1 MTRKALIILTN
12 ESFLPQSGRGSPSYS
27 QPIKS
32 EQTDEEITRFAP
44 STWQSPITTT
54 FAPTTLPAETEEFN
68 ALHRPTGVDIL
79 EVGNL
84 WFKLAK
90 QENWEL
96 TFATPRGGAV
106 AIDPI
111 SIKALDKKFADEIWH
126 DGCLMAKLNHTYPI
140 AWINPKE
147 YQCVV
152 IPGSH
157 AAMLDLPECHT
168 VRKTIARVWQEAGCV
183 AAIGHGVAALL
194 NIREDEARRSDDD
207 STRDYLVSGKR
218 LTCYTQ
224 EEEEKAKLAKFVPY
238 SLEELARKRGAK
250 LEKGKPFESKVVVDE
265 SEHGKVLITAQSY
278 PSIHEFIQTLIKH
291 CTRR

>member
-1 MTRKALIILTN
+1 MTKKALVILTN

-32 EQTDEEITRFAP
+32 EQTDEDVTRFAP
-44 STWQSPITTT
+44 STWQSPMTTT
-54 FAPTTLPAETEEFN
+54 HAPTKVPSETDEFN
-68 ALHRPTGVDIL
+68 TLHRPTGVDIL
-79 EVGNL
+79 EVGHL

-106 AIDPI
+106 AIDPL

-126 DGCLMAKLNHTYPI
+126 DSCLMAKLNHTYPV
-140 AWINPKE
+140 AWVDPKE

-168 VRKTIARVWQEAGCV
+168 VSKTIARVWQEAGCI

-194 NIREDEARRSDDD
+194 NVREDESRSRCC
-207 STRDYLVSGKR
+207 STDYLVSGKR

-224 EEEEKAKLAKFVPY
+224 EEEEKAKLSRFVPY
-238 SLEELARKRGAK
+238 SIEELARKRGAK
-250 LEKGKPFESKVVVDE
+250 LEKGRPFESKVVVDE
-265 SEHGKVLITAQSY
+265 SEHGKCLITAQSY
-278 PSIHEFIQTLIKH
+278 PSIHDFIQALIKH
-291 CTRR
+291 ARR